1 MFCGYII
8 RYLTLFGTIIIA
20 TYRKDNSSVT
30 FLESSRMKGS
40 ARPDVMLQTL
50 EDGLLAARTGEL
62 REKIAVWTIL
72 VNIHQPATPK
82 LEEINALGKHLE
94 SLQHVLPIDVIRI
107 WTNRLMIIKKESET
121 LALISR
127 ERSLCD
133 NGLCKISRTKRGLF
147 NFGGSILNSLFGLA
161 TTDQLAEYKR
171 HVEISRRNQ
180 QTIANRVNDMI
191 TVVNHTLK
199 EVENEKRHIG
209 NLKRYIVNLRNAID
223 EDRNASNRLQQQVAR
238 IQIEL
243 HLERVTT
250 ALENVIDTY
259 NTAWKKYFT
268 QRTSL
273 ENGHLT
279 EHLLPRKKLIDILEL
294 TTSNDMNPVSNVDW
308 YYQYTLIEPIWS
320 KDNELIYKAEIPLVS
335 NTQYIHYVLNSWP
348 VPVGNHTMQID
359 VNTEIALNTRD
370 GDMFYPKACIGR
382 NPTVCATGPVYN
394 TEHEQ
399 CIRGII
405 TGRRTDRNVCRVI
418 IRKTVN
424 KQSRITD
431 LSLNEYIVIF
441 HRDTNLILRCY
452 GSREKSMKIT
462 KGVYKTKLKENCTLS
477 CKTWKIKGIHKSI
490 KKVSIFSRQILDLI
504 PLNMTKQVPDKPLE
518 KLGPLKF
525 DETGPLI
532 KVPIDPL
539 TLFEDHDS
547 HRNKR
552 FSLFEIGIMT
562 SIVLITLGIFIYTLK
577 TIMNKYA
584 KYICQNKGKEQKQIE
599 LEPTAFEGNIFKKS
613 NISKFPNRFSD
624 DGTNDNSKDI
634 CSNSTQ

>member
-8 RYLTLFGTIIIA
+8 RYLTLFGMTIIA

-62 REKIAVWTIL
+62 REKIAIWTIL

-121 LALISR
+121 
-127 ERSLCD
+127 
-133 NGLCKISRTKRGLF
+133 
-147 NFGGSILNSLFGLA
+147 
-161 TTDQLAEYKR
+161 
-171 HVEISRRNQ
+171 
-180 QTIANRVNDMI
+180 
-191 TVVNHTLK
+191 
-199 EVENEKRHIG
+199 
-209 NLKRYIVNLRNAID
+209 
-223 EDRNASNRLQQQVAR
+223 
-238 IQIEL
+238 
-243 HLERVTT
+243 RVTT

-294 TTSNDMNPVSNVDW
+294 TTSNDMNPVDNVDW

-490 KKVSIFSRQILDLI
+490 KKV
-504 PLNMTKQVPDKPLE
+504 
-518 KLGPLKF
+518 
-525 DETGPLI
+525 
-532 KVPIDPL
+532 
-539 TLFEDHDS
+539 
-547 HRNKR
+547 
-552 FSLFEIGIMT
+552 
-562 SIVLITLGIFIYTLK
+562 
-577 TIMNKYA
+577 
-584 KYICQNKGKEQKQIE
+584 
-599 LEPTAFEGNIFKKS
+599 
-613 NISKFPNRFSD
+613 
-624 DGTNDNSKDI
+624 
-634 CSNSTQ
+634 